1 MSKDNLYLCLELAPN
16 REIFDIINETG
27 EFSEN
32 TTRYY
37 GKQLIKALQFLHDQN
52 LVHRDL
58 KPENILVGTKFELK
72 LIDFGFLSFVE
83 EGALN

>member
-1 MSKDNLYLCLELAPN
+1 MYLCLELAPN
-16 REIFDIINETG
+16 KEIFDVISETG
-27 EFSEN
+27 SFSEN

-37 GKQLIKALQFLHDQN
+37 GQQLIKVIQFLHDQN

-58 KPENILVGTKFELK
+58 KPENILLGSKYELK